1 MAILEGWKGVVT
13 IGGNAVAQIREY
25 TENVTAEMMD
35 ATVMGVEYE
44 QSIAGITSG
53 TLELN
58 CYMDPADTTGQGA
71 LTNGATVTVALRP
84 NGTGSG
90 EPQSTYTGIV
100 ENLVVSANPREN
112 VSRNFTVRVNG
123 TVDRTN
129 QA

>member
-1 MAILEGWKGVVT
+1 MLEGWKGVVT
-13 IGGNAVAQIREY
+13 IGGNVVAKIRDY
-25 TENVTAEMMD
+25 TENVRSEMMD

-44 QSIAGITSG
+44 QVTPGITSG
-53 TLELN
+53 TLELST
-58 CYMDPADTTGQGA
+58 YMDPDDTTGQEA
-71 LTNGATVTVALRP
+71 LANGAQVTVALRP

-90 EPQSTYTGIV
+90 EPQSTYMGAV

-123 TVDRTN
+123 TVDRTA